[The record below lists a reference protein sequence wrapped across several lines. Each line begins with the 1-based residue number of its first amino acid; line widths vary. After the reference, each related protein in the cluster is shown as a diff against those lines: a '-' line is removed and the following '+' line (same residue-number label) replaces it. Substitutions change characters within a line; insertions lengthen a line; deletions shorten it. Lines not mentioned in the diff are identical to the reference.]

1 MQKRAKKVTKISTGE
16 NTESVTDRERDE
28 NNKTCENDGLFYLK
42 RFVWF
47 DRRRNNNQISRV
59 CAKTYFLYDGAA
71 QSIWG
76 QVDPLYNGESQN

>member
-1 MQKRAKKVTKISTGE
+1 MDEDEDYTCDL
-16 NTESVTDRERDE
+16 TEEE
-28 NNKTCENDGLFYLK
+28 
-42 RFVWF
+42 
-47 DRRRNNNQISRV
+47 NNNQISRV